1 MQPNIVFLDEYSL
14 GDADLGSIRALG
26 NYTGYRTTVREEVAD
41 RCREADV
48 VITNKGGFRRET
60 RRQRPRPRRIGG
72 AATGMNHIDLE
83 AAAELGIAVK
93 NAVGYSTHAVTE
105 TTIGAAIGLLR
116 QTVYY
121 DRYVKTAYAGSPLQ
135 YHFGRTTHQL
145 YGSKWGIVGLGNIG
159 RSVARVAEALGCRI
173 AYTSTSGVVRE
184 EPYPEKPLD
193 ELLRWSDIVSIHAPL
208 NDRTRGLVGAR
219 ELALMKPSALLI
231 NVARGGIVDEQALA
245 DALDNKRLAGAGIDV
260 FSREPMSPD
269 NPLLRVTDPD
279 RLLLSPH
286 TAWAPVEALETLVGC
301 IERNIETFL
310 AEQR

>member
-48 VITNKGGFRRET
+48 VITNKVVFRRET
-60 RRQRPRPRRIGG
+60 LRQLPRLRLICV

-193 ELLRWSDIVSIHAPL
+193 ELLRWADVVSVH
-208 NDRTRGLVGAR
+208 RSSSSSG
-219 ELALMKPSALLI
+219 
-231 NVARGGIVDEQALA
+231 
-245 DALDNKRLAGAGIDV
+245 
-260 FSREPMSPD
+260 FS
-269 NPLLRVTDPD
+269 
-279 RLLLSPH
+279 
-286 TAWAPVEALETLVGC
+286 G
-301 IERNIETFL
+301 
-310 AEQR
+310 